1 MIKNNAAAI
10 REWRQA
16 SLFGAEGHGQK
27 AVDQAI
33 LIITAGVPKQSRTEI
48 STEFCDDHNRIFLR
62 MSWVWVG
69 LN

>member
-27 AVDQAI
+27 AADQAI
-33 LIITAGVPKQSRTEI
+33 LIITAGVPKQSRAQTF
-48 STEFCDDHNRIFLR
+48 TRFGAHHNRIFLR
-62 MSWVWVG
+62 VVWVWVG